1 VSIGLCGG
9 GRSKKKAKRREKKRN
24 ELHTWEHSR
33 RPDTHLGEVSKK
45 QKQKQKQ
52 HPEFCVIEF
61 HQQQAQA
68 AKGLRRLKRFPI
80 KPISIIN

>member
-24 ELHTWEHSR
+24 ELHTWEYSR
-33 RPDTHLGEVSKK
+33 QSDTHLGEVSKK
-45 QKQKQKQ
+45 QKQQQ
-52 HPEFCVIEF
+52 HPEFYVIEF